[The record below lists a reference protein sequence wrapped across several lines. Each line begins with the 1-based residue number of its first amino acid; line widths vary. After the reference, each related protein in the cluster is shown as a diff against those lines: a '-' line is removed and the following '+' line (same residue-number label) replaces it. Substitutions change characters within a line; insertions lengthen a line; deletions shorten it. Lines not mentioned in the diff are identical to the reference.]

1 MTSSVLTRD
10 GMPSHEGD
18 MSVEGHGFEPIPES
32 ARYGS
37 ASRVFTVWFAP
48 NLVPAAFFIGTL
60 VTLNF
65 LKLGFVTGLLA
76 IIVGNIVGST
86 LVGILATMGPRAGM
100 AQMPLA
106 RLPFGKSIVVP
117 GLLNWISCIGWDGIN
132 SLFGAYAVTIL
143 IPPVPFWLALLVIV
157 IAQGALGVLGYEAIH
172 QFERYASIGL
182 AVMFVVLTI
191 GVLGKGS
198 TNIVDGMA
206 GLDQVGAFLAY
217 VAIVASFVLAWALYA
232 SDYTRYLPRDTS
244 PSRIFLWTVLG
255 LSLAS
260 GWLEILGL
268 LVATKATGGESS
280 QTIFDVLN
288 GGILGG
294 LAMVAI
300 AGGTVAVNAMNDYTG
315 SLSLQAAGL
324 RVPRVMSAI
333 GVAILGFLFTLYLNS
348 NIAEYASKF
357 TNFLLFLSYWIA
369 PWAGV
374 VLADWLLRGRRAD
387 VTRLIDFGRLPA
399 GTTALLALVVGF
411 IVSLPFQ
418 NASLGY
424 DLATTY
430 PWLPINWATV
440 NVLHGADIAYYVGF
454 AVSFL
459 VYRAAARLGVAD
471 DAREGAPSA
480 A

>member
-60 VTLNF
+60 VTLSF
-65 LKLGFVTGLLA
+65 LKLGFVTALLA
-76 IIVGNIVGST
+76 IIVGNIVGSV
-86 LVGILATMGPRAGM
+86 LVGVLATMGPRTGM

-106 RLPFGKSIVVP
+106 RLAYGKSIIVP
-117 GLLNWISCIGWDGIN
+117 GILNWISCIGWDGIN

-143 IPPVPFWLALLVIV
+143 IPAVPFWLALLVIV

-172 QFERYASIGL
+172 QFERYASVAL

-198 TNIVDGMA
+198 TSLTDGLA

-280 QTIFDVLN
+280 QTIYDVLN
-288 GGILGG
+288 GGLLGA

-300 AGGTVAVNAMNDYTG
+300 FGGTVAVNAMNDYTG
-315 SLSLQAAGL
+315 SLSLQAAGV
-324 RVPRVMSAI
+324 RVPRVVSAI
-333 GVAILGFLFTLYLNS
+333 AVAILGFLFTLYLNS
-348 NIAEYASKF
+348 NIAEYAGKF

-374 VLADWLLRGRRAD
+374 VLADWWLRGRRAN
-387 VTRLIDFGRLPA
+387 VARLVDFGRLPA
-399 GTTALLALVVGF
+399 GSTALIALIAGF
-411 IVSLPFQ
+411 VVSLPFQ
-418 NASLGY
+418 NSSLGY
-424 DLATTY
+424 DIATNY
-430 PWLPINWATV
+430 PWLPINWVTV

-471 DAREGAPSA
+471 DAREGAPSVA
-480 A
+480 

>member
-18 MSVEGHGFEPIPES
+18 LSVEGHGFEPIPES
-32 ARYGS
+32 AHYGS

-65 LKLGFVTGLLA
+65 LKLGFVTALLA
-76 IIVGNIVGST
+76 IIVGNIVGSV
-86 LVGILATMGPRAGM
+86 LVGVLATMGPRTGM

-106 RLPFGKSIVVP
+106 RLAYGKSIIVP
-117 GLLNWISCIGWDGIN
+117 GILNWISCIGWDGIN

-143 IPPVPFWLALLVIV
+143 IPAVPFWLALLVIV

-172 QFERYASIGL
+172 QFERYASVAL

-191 GVLGKGS
+191 GVLGKGTTS
-198 TNIVDGMA
+198 LTDGMA

-288 GGILGG
+288 GGLLGA

-300 AGGTVAVNAMNDYTG
+300 FGGTVAVNAMNDYTG
-315 SLSLQAAGL
+315 SLSLQAAGV
-324 RVPRVMSAI
+324 RVPRVVSAI
-333 GVAILGFLFTLYLNS
+333 AVAILGFLFTLYLYS
-348 NIAEYASKF
+348 NIAEYAGKF
-357 TNFLLFLSYWIA
+357 WNFLLFLSYWIA

-374 VLADWLLRGRRAD
+374 VVADWWLRGRRANAA
-387 VTRLIDFGRLPA
+387 RLVDFGRLPT

-411 IVSLPFQ
+411 VVSVPFQ
-418 NASLGY
+418 NSSLGY
-424 DLATTY
+424 DIATNY
-430 PWLPINWATV
+430 SWLPINWVTV

-454 AVSFL
+454 AVSFI
-459 VYRAAARLGVAD
+459 VYWVAARAGATQVAEERVAAA
-471 DAREGAPSA
+471 
-480 A
+480 